1 MIGLGRWFSLIL
13 LFTYVGSFPL
23 QCESDYFFAFSSI
36 GGIKLY
42 VKLEMLGF
50 IHRSALHGLK
60 TEMSLRCDFRG
71 RSGKA
76 SRAVDG
82 KTIMQMILGS
92 TDFKMTQ
99 TM

>member
-1 MIGLGRWFSLIL
+1 MIGLGWWFSLIL
-13 LFTYVGSFPL
+13 LFTHVVSFPL

-42 VKLEMLGF
+42 VKLEKLGF
-50 IHRSALHGLK
+50 IHRWVLHGLK
-60 TEMSLRCDFRG
+60 TEMFLRCGFRG

-76 SRAVDG
+76 SRTADG
-82 KTIMQMILGS
+82 KTTMQMILDS
-92 TDFKMTQ
+92 TDSKMIR

>member
-1 MIGLGRWFSLIL
+1 MIF
-13 LFTYVGSFPL
+13 LFTYAVSFPL

-50 IHRSALHGLK
+50 IHRLVLHGLK
-60 TEMSLRCDFRG
+60 TEMFLRCDFRG

-82 KTIMQMILGS
+82 KTTMQMILDS
-92 TDFKMTQ
+92 TDSRMIR